1 MHSKYKNRLARMSV
15 IGTILISTGNASL
28 MADGFRNPPS
38 SSSGI
43 AKGGANSVFVEDSS
57 AVAYNP
63 ANLALIQTADSQLNV
78 ALAYSEL
85 SWKNAAIE
93 AESEWVA
100 LPSVFSAIPVG
111 ENGLVFGLGITTPYG
126 QGVTWDRS
134 GISAAYPLAIYEA
147 QMQMVNIS
155 PALAMPVTSNL
166 VVGVALDIAYSTL
179 ELKQN
184 ISGVLPY
191 DIVGHADVSGAGVG
205 AHAGITWLI
214 TEKQRVALTCQ
225 SPIYIKYEGDFTIED
240 DGGALGG
247 AFDGD
252 LETSIKFPTIIKIGY
267 GVQLSDAL
275 QLEAQV
281 EWLQW
286 SLYNKA
292 NFKSSSVLAN
302 QVLAQNW
309 NDTWTFAVGG
319 SYKLSEAWTLSFGY
333 AFIESPIPDE
343 TYAPSFPDSD
353 RHVISSGVGFNQGG
367 HCVDVSYAYSIFDDR
382 TASGSPYSGNYEIAA
397 DLVGLT
403 YKYTF

>member
-184 ISGVLPY
+184 IPSGLSS
-191 DIVGHADVSGAGVG
+191 DFIGHADVSGAGIG
-205 AHAGITWLI
+205 AHAGITWLM
-214 TEKQRVALTCQ
+214 TDKQRIALTYQ
-225 SPIYIKYEGDFTIED
+225 SPIYIKYEGDFSIED
-240 DGGALGG
+240 DGGLTAG
-247 AFDGD
+247 AYDGD
-252 LETSIKFPTIIKIGY
+252 METSIKFPAIVKIGY
-267 GVQLSDAL
+267 GIQLSDAL
-275 QLEAQV
+275 QIEAQL
-281 EWLQW
+281 EWLEW

-292 NFKSSSVLAN
+292 SFKSSSVLAN
-302 QVLAQNW
+302 QVLTQNW
-309 NDTWTFAVGG
+309 NNTWTFGVGG
-319 SYKLSEAWTLSFGY
+319 SYGLGEAWTLYFGY

-343 TYAPSFPDSD
+343 TYSSSFPDSD
-353 RHVISSGVGFNQGG
+353 RHVISTGMGFHQGG
-367 HCVDVSYAYSIFDDR
+367 HLVDISYAYSIFDDR
-382 TASGSPYSGNYEIAA
+382 TNCGSSYSDDYEISA